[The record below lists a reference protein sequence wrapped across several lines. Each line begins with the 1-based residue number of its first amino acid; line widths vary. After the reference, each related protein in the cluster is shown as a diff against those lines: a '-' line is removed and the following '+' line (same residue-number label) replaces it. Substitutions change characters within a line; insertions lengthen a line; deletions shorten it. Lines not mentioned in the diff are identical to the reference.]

1 MTDETV
7 SHSFPPAK
15 GGRRNSIASQ
25 SAGGRALAAVS
36 LVGFMGAGKTTVG
49 RALAARLG
57 WRFEDLDDLI
67 QARDGR
73 TIERIFQQQGESAF
87 RDLEHRLVREILTT
101 AKSAPLVLAL
111 GGGAFLLEPVQGAL
125 RDSGIPAVFLDASVE
140 ELFRRSEQPEVVRPL
155 RRDRGHF
162 GQLYERRRP
171 AYLKAE
177 LRVETEGKA
186 VAAVVEEIISGL
198 NLVPRSGPRSGVRE

>member
-111 GGGAFLLEPVQGAL
+111 GGGAFLLEPVQRAL

-155 RRDRGHF
+155 RRDREHF